1 MDAKAHYYYEIPE
14 EKNPQ
19 VILSDICI
27 YGATSAGI
35 CAAVQAASVGKKVA
49 ILAFNQHIG
58 GMTTSG
64 LGQPMWEINM

>member
-1 MDAKAHYYYEIPE
+1 MDAKAHYYYEFLK
-14 EKNPQ
+14 KNPQ